1 LTGSIITSGICFFE
15 LGVFRIREQRM
26 AKEESSRRAAQD
38 AAVSGLREPK
48 SLLYSINAR
57 IGGYG
62 LDLNAHESL
71 LLADERGFLGRAIGY
86 DNRQQDIS
94 SRYIM
99 SLRWHPVRLLSFLD
113 AALYHDAKKKYVDW
127 VASRQL
133 RTRRYDLF
141 HGWSGNSA
149 RSLRVAKKRGIPS
162 VLEIP
167 TWHLDKGKTEP
178 GENVETSKHETHA
191 RLTEK
196 LFGRLLVTRQQIL
209 KEYDLADLLLVPSQC
224 SAKTFIEAGIP
235 EEKLFLLGA
244 GVDTELFRND
254 DPSELPQNFSAE
266 RPMRAVFCGA
276 LTRRKGIDVL
286 LEAWHKLSLPHAQ
299 LTLVGTIHS
308 EIKPSLAQFGGP
320 AVNAVGFSSC
330 VDEVF
335 RQSDVHIFPSECEG
349 SPKSVYEAC
358 AAGLAQITTF
368 ESGDVVQDGV
378 NGLIVPCNDVVALMN
393 AIRRLYKSPQRIFHF
408 GRAARHKA
416 ETELTWDHFRERL
429 AQAYDLVLRRRGRQ

>member
-1 LTGSIITSGICFFE
+1 MVE
-15 LGVFRIREQRM
+15 
-26 AKEESSRRAAQD
+26 EESSRPAAQD
-38 AAVSGLREPK
+38 ASVGALRQPR

-71 LLADERGFLGRAIGY
+71 LLADERGFLGKAIGY

-94 SRYIM
+94 PRYIM
-99 SLRWHPVRLLSFLD
+99 SLRWHPVRLLSSLD
-113 AALYHDAKKKYVDW
+113 SAVYNDAKKKYVDW

-133 RTRRYDLF
+133 KTRRYDLF

-167 TWHLDKGKTEP
+167 TWHLDKIKSETA
-178 GENVETSKHETHA
+178 ENAPTPKDETRA
-191 RLTEK
+191 RTAES
-196 LFGRLLVTRQQIL
+196 LLRRFLVVRRERIL
-209 KEYDLADLLLVPSQC
+209 QEYDLADLLLVPSQC
-224 SAKTFIEAGIP
+224 SAKSFLEAGIP

-254 DPSELPQNFSAE
+254 DSAELPQSFSAE
-266 RPMRAVFCGA
+266 RPMRVVFCGA
-276 LTRRKGIDVL
+276 LTRRKGVNVL

-299 LTLVGTIHS
+299 LTLVGTIHE
-308 EIKPSLAQFGGP
+308 EIKPFLARFGGSS
-320 AVNAVGFSSC
+320 VNAVGFLSC

-335 RQSDVHIFPSECEG
+335 RQSDVHIFPSQCEG

-358 AAGLAQITTF
+358 AAGLAQISTF
-368 ESGDVVQDGV
+368 ESGDVVVDEV
-378 NGLIVPCNDVVALMN
+378 NGLIVPSNDVPALMN
-393 AIRRLYKSPQRIFHF
+393 AIRRLYKSPRRILQF
-408 GRAARHKA
+408 GRAARKRA
-416 ETELTWDHFRERL
+416 EAELTWDHFRQRL
-429 AQAYDLVLRRRGRQ
+429 ARAYDLVLRRRGR